1 MKKGKRYGKYISVV
15 ITIATVLTAF
25 SVMSMGSAQTP
36 LTPNTMQTLT
46 KIVTINIKDVRY
58 VSNPDGHYI
67 VVNGLRLNGIPG
79 SPMVPVKNMQ
89 FNLPKH
95 AKVVNVSVDAGTPI
109 NYGFA
114 KISPA
119 KAPVLKDGYK
129 MPDKYAPPS
138 MNKKVYDSNKFYPT
152 KNIMYRV
159 DNAWNGTIVDA
170 HLFPVKYNP
179 VTEKVIIY
187 PTIRVT
193 VTYQVEKVRAS
204 SAPIDVPNIII
215 TSPEL
220 KAQAQRLADF
230 HNSTGVTSWVVT
242 TDWIANNFQ
251 PAGNPPVNGYGN
263 ATTDPYSALGNWTF
277 PLEKSMI
284 KGYNYTLAK
293 KIIAFLQ
300 NESNGNNVTYV
311 TIFGNARM
319 VPPSYY
325 YDDQLWYLLAYFGWY
340 DYYDAWIPTDAMY
353 ASPNYD
359 STHFDYT
366 PTFMVGR
373 IPVNNI
379 TASQVVDKIIYYAQH
394 KTAGI
399 QNVTLSGGQVF
410 ETPYFLGETGVTE
423 PMNYGWLDGTNITE
437 YFHTLRNFTYNN
449 FVSMMN
455 NSDMIVEV
463 THGSGISFWHH
474 NDEISAWDFPMKG
487 SYGSLPL
494 YISGSCLNG
503 AWDEEMYPAYEMSWG
518 INGGTSIAEQM
529 LYSPKGTIA
538 YFGADR
544 IAYGSGLAYFDKGTL
559 IAPNDFG
566 DLITQDGTIAGYYI
580 GTAYYGNVTLGLM
593 AYYAHAEYAYWIPWL
608 GERDPNGTGLNDNPW
623 ARSYF
628 EYSLLGDPALKV
640 AGSGPT
646 NPSYSLPQAIMPNAT
661 YDPSDM
667 PIITR
672 GQPVTVNINS
682 TSPTVKAEL
691 LYIEQDYWSYY
702 DFILDNVTLTPVS
715 SYNGLNNFT
724 YTFTPNREG
733 LYMLSIYGEDGKN
746 TRFYMDCQMPQPPSI
761 HLSLKDMKFMHIRNT
776 ANTDVK
782 ANAPD
787 VQVVTLIDYEQV
799 AYGKTTNVTAV
810 VYNSGDA
817 VASNVKVQFYLENY
831 TLVFQ
836 SGDLLHPLVLLGN
849 VTISSIAP
857 GEFVYVTLPWK
868 AVNLWAI
875 NHTWDSPY
883 NSSARWQYLVANAIV
898 SGDSD
903 TSNNANWALFRVH
916 LKLDVWAQKVFIE
929 KDPVY
934 NESNNLT
941 FELTNVGTSE
951 ISDTTVYVM
960 DDYETFAVIHNVN
973 IAPGQTVFYTV
984 PWTPHHGWYDEIY
997 VQTVTP
1003 GDNNTANDVG
1013 MYYTNGYYGISW
1025 FMVLTY
1031 DVAPVNASV
1040 ELTSDASSMN
1050 ISVEIYNYG
1059 PLKSDATS
1067 TDVYLY
1073 GNIRTIDVE
1082 SPHPYP
1088 NNYDHTWEIDAP
1100 PYAPGIFIHFAYL
1113 NVEPWY
1119 DFVIIYDQNMTP
1131 VAWYTGFYS
1140 DFWTDYIPGSKV
1152 YVELWSDE
1160 YTNYSGFK
1168 IDAIATASE
1177 YAGTVNFA
1185 PVTSGSFAQ
1194 ATLTTSTCV
1203 FGGRVGVKMD
1213 STTPGEYATLSTGGS
1228 ENNIKGILNSRYI
1241 QDNSAPEITGY
1252 SPTGVVNSREPVISI
1267 DYHDKVYSGFKYIN
1281 ITIDGIKIPSYRIL
1295 DNYNGNNNGTITAEV
1310 PFMLA
1315 DGEHEVNVTLV
1326 DGEGNTNS
1334 SSTTSWTFTVDA
1346 IPPSLELSSPVNG
1359 NVPLTY
1365 NSTLWINGTTDPD
1378 ATVTINGVLVPVD
1391 FNGDFRYKATLVE
1404 GQNIFT
1410 VTATDSAGNSVNIT
1424 VTALYLPQLPEL
1436 WQNITSLQ
1444 SQVNNLQNQIND
1456 LQNQINNLNATLQ
1469 SEINNLQSEIN
1480 NLQTQVNSL
1489 QTQLNI
1495 LNNELQENVTALNKA
1510 IEDAR
1515 TDLINRISAN
1525 ITVLNGKI
1533 NDLQSDI
1540 NKINNDINKINDD
1553 IGKLSDKNKAQD
1565 NGISINQILG
1575 WTGVILAIIALII
1588 GGIALMRMPK
1598 MSQIT
1603 GTEEETIEDKEENKE
1618 LEEE

>member
-1 MKKGKRYGKYISVV
+1 MKRGKEFRKYVSVV
-15 ITIATVLTAF
+15 IAALTVITVF
-25 SVMSMGSAQTP
+25 SVMSTGSAQT
-36 LTPNTMQTLT
+36 LSGVNSLQTLT
-46 KIVTINIKDVRY
+46 KTVEISMNDVRY
-58 VSNPDGHYI
+58 VSSPDGHYI
-67 VVNGLRLNGIPG
+67 VVKGLRLSGIPG
-79 SPMVPVKNMQ
+79 SPMLPVKNLQ

-95 AKVVNVSVDAGTPI
+95 AKVISVSVDTGTPI

-119 KAPVLKDGYK
+119 KAPVLKNGYK
-129 MPDKYAPPS
+129 IPDKYTPPAV
-138 MNKKVYDSNKFYPT
+138 NKAVYNTNSFYPQ
-152 KNIMYRV
+152 KNMIYSV

-230 HNSTGVTSWVVT
+230 HNSTGVDSWVVT

-263 ATTDPYSALGNWTF
+263 STTDPYSALGNWTF

-284 KGYNYTLAK
+284 KGYNYTLAR

-300 NESNGNNVTYV
+300 NESNGNNVTYI

-325 YDDQLWYLLAYFGWY
+325 YDDQLWYLIAYFGWY

-353 ASPNYD
+353 ASPNYN
-359 STHFDYT
+359 STHFDYI

-379 TASQVVDKIIYYAQH
+379 TAKQVVDKIIYYAQH
-394 KTAGI
+394 KTRGI

-423 PMNYGWLDGTNITE
+423 PMNFGWLDGTNITE

-455 NSDMIVEV
+455 NSDMILEV
-463 THGSGISFWHH
+463 THGSGFSFWHH

-487 SYGSLPL
+487 TYGSLPVC
-494 YISGSCLNG
+494 ISGSCLNG

-529 LYSPKGTIA
+529 LYSPKGIIA

-544 IAYGSGLAYFDKGTL
+544 IAYGSTYTYFDNGTL
-559 IAPNDFG
+559 VAPNDFG
-566 DLITQDGTIAGYYI
+566 DLITEDGTIAGYYI
-580 GTAYYGNVTLGLM
+580 GTAYYGNVTLGMM
-593 AYYAHAEYAYWIPWL
+593 AYYAHAEYAWWIPWL
-608 GERDPNGTGLNDNPW
+608 GERDPFGDGLNDNPW

-640 AGSGPT
+640 AGSGPN
-646 NPSYSLPQAIMPNAT
+646 NPSYSLPQAIIPNAT
-661 YDPSDM
+661 YDSSDM

-672 GQPVTVNINS
+672 GQAATVNINS

-702 DFILDNVTLTPVS
+702 DFILNTTTLTPVS
-715 SYNGLNNFT
+715 SHNGLNNFT
-724 YTFTPNREG
+724 YTFTPDREG

-761 HLSLKDMKFMHIRNT
+761 HLALKDMKFMHIRNT
-776 ANTDVK
+776 ENADVK

-787 VQVVTLIDYEQV
+787 VQVITLIDYEQV

-810 VYNSGDA
+810 VYNSGNA
-817 VASNVKVQFYLENY
+817 VANNVKVQFYLENY
-831 TLVFQ
+831 TLIFWDENL
-836 SGDLLHPLVLLGN
+836 SYPLVWLGN
-849 VTISSIAP
+849 VTISSLAP
-857 GEFVYVTLPWK
+857 GEFVYATLPWK
-868 AVNLWAI
+868 AVNLWVI
-875 NHTWDSPY
+875 NHTWDPY
-883 NSSARWQYLVANAIV
+883 NSSARWQYVVANAVV
-898 SGDSD
+898 SGDSN

-934 NESNNLT
+934 NESNNVT

-951 ISDTTVYVM
+951 MSNTTVYVM
-960 DDYETFAVIHNVN
+960 DDYETFAVLPNIN
-973 IAPGQTVFYTV
+973 IAPGQTVFYTI
-984 PWTPHHGWYDEIY
+984 PWTPHYGGYDEIY

-1003 GDNNTANDVG
+1003 GDNNTMNNVS

-1040 ELTSDASSMN
+1040 KLTSSGNSME
-1050 ISVEIYNYG
+1050 IGVGIYNYG
-1059 PLKSDATS
+1059 PLESNATS
-1067 TDVYLY
+1067 MDVYLY
-1073 GNIRTIDVE
+1073 GGTYSTDVE

-1088 NNYDHTWEIDAP
+1088 NNYDHTWEINAP
-1100 PYAPGIFIHFAYL
+1100 NGVSGMALHFAYL
-1113 NVEPWY
+1113 NVEPDY
-1119 DFVIIYDQNMTP
+1119 DYVIIYDQNWSL

-1140 DFWTDYIPGSKV
+1140 DLWTDYIQSSKV

-1160 YTNYSGFK
+1160 FGNYSGFK
-1168 IDAIATASE
+1168 IDAIATQDI
-1177 YAGTVNFA
+1177 YVGHVDFA
-1185 PVTSGSFAQ
+1185 PLASGSFAQ
-1194 ATLTTSTCV
+1194 TTLTSTHV
-1203 FGGRVGVKMD
+1203 LSGQIAVKMV
-1213 STTPGEYATLSTGGS
+1213 STTPWEYATLSTGGNN
-1228 ENNIKGILNSRYI
+1228 NNIKIISRYI
-1241 QDNSAPEITGY
+1241 PYTLKITSY
-1252 SPTGVVNSREPVISI
+1252 SPTGVVDSREPVITI
-1267 DYHDKVYSGFKYIN
+1267 NYYDKVYSEFKYIN
-1281 ITIDGIKIPSYRIL
+1281 ITIDGVKIPSYRVQIT
-1295 DNYNGNNNGTITAEV
+1295 GTTSGTITAEV

-1315 DGEHEVNVTLV
+1315 DGEHEVRVTLV
-1326 DGEGNTNS
+1326 DQGGNTNS
-1334 SSTTSWTFTVDA
+1334 TSWMFTVDA
-1346 IPPSLELSSPVNG
+1346 ILSSLEITSPSNGAVLSNSDVTISWSGSDSTSGIDHYEVRIDNGSWINAGTATQYTFTSVSDGTHTVDVKAVDVAGNNVTVTVSFTVDTTAPTLEITSPSNG
-1359 NVPLTY
+1359 YLPLTY
-1365 NSTLWINGTTDPD
+1365 NKVMWINGTTDPN
-1378 ATVTINGVLVPVD
+1378 ATVTINGISVAVD
-1391 FNGDFRYKATLVE
+1391 SNGDFSYKATLVE
-1404 GQNIFT
+1404 GKNVFT
-1410 VTATDSAGNSVNIT
+1410 VTATDSAGNSVTKT
-1424 VTALYLPQLPEL
+1424 VTALYLSQL
-1436 WQNITSLQ
+1436 
-1444 SQVNNLQNQIND
+1444 
-1456 LQNQINNLNATLQ
+1456 
-1469 SEINNLQSEIN
+1469 SEIQ
-1480 NLQTQVNSL
+1480 
-1489 QTQLNI
+1489 
-1495 LNNELQENVTALNKA
+1495 NKNT
-1510 IEDAR
+1510 R
-1515 TDLINRISAN
+1515 
-1525 ITVLNGKI
+1525 
-1533 NDLQSDI
+1533 
-1540 NKINNDINKINDD
+1540 
-1553 IGKLSDKNKAQD
+1553 QD
-1565 NGISINQILG
+1565 NGISTNQILG
-1575 WTGVILAIIALII
+1575 WIGIILAIIALII
-1588 GGIALMRMPK
+1588 GIAALVRKPK
-1598 MSQIT
+1598 TSVSYPVT
-1603 GTEEETIEDKEENKE
+1603 PSGEEKTVEEESKEEENREAENLKP
-1618 LEEE
+1618 